1 VGINCPLL
9 LALDKLPDKD
19 GLIMQAQQKAR
30 PTQLLYRYSY
40 LKERHCEE
48 RAGEAIRNSCA
59 MGWIAAIDDVH
70 PPPCMRASNS
80 GVG

>member
-1 VGINCPLL
+1 LWALTAPLL

-40 LKERHCEE
+40 LNEE

-59 MGWIAAIDDVH
+59 MGWIAARRRSPAAMH
-70 PPPCMRASNS
+70 A
-80 GVG
+80 GK